1 MRYVIDPDR
10 SKVWIDGSSSVHP
23 IRASATGLTGRFEAA
38 LEGVVVTGPVAGR
51 VEIAVDRLRSGNP
64 LVDRE
69 TRRRVDARR
78 YPLIVGEVTALDDV
92 DGERVDVRGRISF
105 RGTDRDVAG
114 DLVVTPTT
122 DGVRIEGEQ
131 TFDVRD
137 WGLDPP
143 KLLTVRV
150 HPEVTV
156 RIVIEAEQRDI

>member
-10 SKVWIDGSSSVHP
+10 SQVWIDGSSSVHP
-23 IRASATGLTGRFEAA
+23 IRASATGLTGWFEAA
-38 LEGVVVTGPVAGR
+38 LDGAAVSGPVAGR

-78 YPLIVGEVTALDDV
+78 HPLIVGEVTALDDV
-92 DGERVDVRGRISF
+92 DGARVEVRGRISF

-131 TFDVRD
+131 TFDVRN

-143 KLLTVRV
+143 KLLAVRV

-156 RIVIEAEQRDI
+156 RIVIEAEQRDD